1 MSDFEIANQLTD
13 TMSYFLQAFAL
24 LSTIIFAYIT
34 GAFYFLHRAP
44 IFTKMISFLFL
55 LFAVAFVLVSMIG
68 GFYHY
73 MAIADQVDQQVATGN
88 ASFLIQA
95 IQEGRTRPMA
105 IIGLWTVAP
114 VGIGT
119 LAMCFWMTFFW
130 RPEPMPVELTS
141 KE

>member
-44 IFTKMISFLFL
+44 IITKMVSFLFL
-55 LFAVAFVLVSMIG
+55 LFSVTFILTSMVG
-68 GFYHY
+68 GFLHY
-73 MAIADQVDQQVATGN
+73 MAIADQVDLQVEGGS

-105 IIGLWTVAP
+105 IVGLWTVAP
-114 VGIGT
+114 VGFGT

-130 RPEPMPVELTS
+130 KPTDIETAKASRE
-141 KE
+141 

>member
-44 IFTKMISFLFL
+44 IFTKMVSFLFL
-55 LFAVAFVLVSMIG
+55 LFAVAFVLVSMVG
-68 GFYHY
+68 GFFHY
-73 MAIADQVDQQVATGN
+73 MAIADQVDLRVAGGN
-88 ASFLIQA
+88 ASFLIEA
-95 IQEGRTRPMA
+95 IEEGRTRPMA
-105 IIGLWTVAP
+105 IVGLWTVAP
-114 VGIGT
+114 VGLGT

-130 RPEPMPVELTS
+130 QPDPSDTTNES
-141 KE
+141 NK